1 MSEMTIIREA
11 AVIAREINE
20 IKQEVKATVVQGA
33 IAIGR
38 KLQEAKSIVPYGE
51 WGKWLEENVN
61 YSASTAQNLMRIAD
75 EYGRKETQALGDISY
90 TQAVALLQL
99 PYDEREKFVEEH
111 DMEEISTRELQA
123 EIKRINAEKEKL
135 QLTIDELLQRPEPE
149 SQPQEDVKELKQL
162 LADAVNEK
170 KTLSRDVDTAKAAYQ
185 AEKMAKEKAQK
196 EREEAKGKLKQL
208 TQDLA
213 EAKAQAAKVERV
225 EVIPEAV
232 EKELQQLR
240 KQAARSGEEVELRS
254 QFNRF
259 SDEFDR
265 LAAKLDAMEAAGQ
278 QETAA
283 RYRAAFYKGT
293 MAMAERMKG

>member
-51 WGKWLEENVN
+51 WGAWLEENVS

-75 EYGRKETQALGDISY
+75 EYGRKESQALGDISY

-111 DMEEISTRELQA
+111 DMETISTREMQQ
-123 EIKRINAEKEKL
+123 EIKRLNEEREKL
-135 QLTIDELLQRPEPE
+135 QVTIDELLQRPEP
-149 SQPQEDVKELKQL
+149 QEEFEELAKAAKDAKEQAK
-162 LADAVNEK
+162 A
-170 KTLSRDVDTAKAAYQ
+170 LSRDVDTAKAAYQ

-196 EREEAKGKLKQL
+196 EREEAKGQVKKL

-213 EAKAQAAKVERV
+213 DAKAQAAKVERV

-232 EKELQQLR
+232 EKELLQLR
-240 KQAARSGEEVELRS
+240 QQAARSGDEVELRGLYS
-254 QFNRF
+254 RF
-259 SDEFDR
+259 RDEFDR
-265 LAAKLDAMEAAGQ
+265 LMQKLDAMEAAGQ
-278 QETAA
+278 REVAA
-283 RYRAAFYKGT
+283 KYRAAFCKGT
-293 MAMAERMKG
+293 QAMAERMRG

>member
-1 MSEMTIIREA
+1 VSEMTIIREA

-51 WGKWLEENVN
+51 WGAWLEENVA

-75 EYGRKETQALGDISY
+75 EYGRKESQALGDISY

-111 DMEEISTRELQA
+111 DMETISTREMQQ
-123 EIKRINAEKEKL
+123 EIKRLNEEREKL

-149 SQPQEDVKELKQL
+149 PQPQEDMKELKQL

-170 KTLSRDVDTAKAAYQ
+170 KAMSRDVDTAKAAYQ

-196 EREEAKGKLKQL
+196 EREEAKGQVKKL

-213 EAKAQAAKVERV
+213 DAKAQAAKVERV

-232 EKELQQLR
+232 EKELLQLR
-240 KQAARSGEEVELRS
+240 QQAARSGDEVELRGLYG
-254 QFNRF
+254 RF
-259 SDEFDR
+259 RDEFDR
-265 LAAKLDAMEAAGQ
+265 LMQKLDAMEAAGQ
-278 QETAA
+278 REVAA
-283 RYRAAFYKGT
+283 KYRAAFLKGT
-293 MAMAERMKG
+293 QAMAERMRG